1 MKQIPLEDFD
11 KIKEISN
18 LFGKNIQLN
27 DSTSSD
33 ENDDEDEDEDE
44 NQIV

>member
-1 MKQIPLEDFD
+1 MKQIPQEDFD
-11 KIKEISN
+11 KIKQISK